1 MPLQDV
7 SNDST
12 MMDWL
17 RQAGHGHLLDE
28 RLPNTNAT
36 SSSPPPSNVPFGQTT
51 SSSNYPPQSSSNYPP
66 QSTSLPPP
74 PPQPSFGGGY
84 NTSGAQSN
92 AFNRAAAFPLTDLH
106 PTPTYGANSSSS
118 PPVIPPTSHF
128 TASPYN
134 HPSSPLHFS
143 SSPTQFLASNV
154 NQQQLDA
161 DIEVK

>member
-28 RLPNTNAT
+28 RIHNNNAA
-36 SSSPPPSNVPFGQTT
+36 SSSSPPPPPSNVPFGQTT
-51 SSSNYPPQSSSNYPP
+51 SSSNYPP

>member
-7 SNDST
+7 SNDPT

-28 RLPNTNAT
+28 RIHNTNAAS
-36 SSSPPPSNVPFGQTT
+36 SSSPPPPPSLNAPFGQTT
-51 SSSNYPPQSSSNYPP
+51 SSSNYPP

-92 AFNRAAAFPLTDLH
+92 AFNRAAAAFPLTDLH
-106 PTPTYGANSSSS
+106 PTPTYGPNSSSS

-128 TASPYN
+128 NASPYN
-134 HPSSPLHFS
+134 QQSSPLHFS
-143 SSPTQFLASNV
+143 SSPTQFLAPNI